1 MILFSSVLFDF
12 QIVILLRSEETSNL
26 FDNAI
31 KEETFKIK
39 NFRINDT
46 HNYVKFNTNNFFE
59 SQLAIE
65 NKNNNFSCC
74 KSNKIN
80 EIEYL
85 YKAEIINLRKKI
97 ILFEKENNDL
107 KQIIENS
114 RNIIEE
120 LLDKNKLLSSKLIKY
135 KSLYENRNN
144 IQ

>member
-1 MILFSSVLFDF
+1 M
-12 QIVILLRSEETSNL
+12 
-26 FDNAI
+26 AI
-31 KEETFKIK
+31 K
-39 NFRINDT
+39 
-46 HNYVKFNTNNFFE
+46 
-59 SQLAIE
+59 
-65 NKNNNFSCC
+65 NKSNNFSYC
-74 KSNKIN
+74 KNSKID
-80 EIEYL
+80 EVEYL
-85 YKAEIINLRKKI
+85 YKTQIINLRKKI